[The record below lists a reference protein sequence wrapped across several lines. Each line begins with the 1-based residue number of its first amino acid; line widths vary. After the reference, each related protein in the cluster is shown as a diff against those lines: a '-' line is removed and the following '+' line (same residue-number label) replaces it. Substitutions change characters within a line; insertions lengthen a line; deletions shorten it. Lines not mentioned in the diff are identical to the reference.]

1 MALLVI
7 DKKGLK
13 LFFVI
18 PNPNV
23 CFIVLTRL
31 RPSGVLSRTKEYE
44 KSTHLCDVPSSI
56 ACKGKKR
63 FGKTTLSDYHL
74 LNISLKGDK

>member
-7 DKKGLK
+7 DKGAET
-13 LFFVI
+13 
-18 PNPNV
+18 
-23 CFIVLTRL
+23 VLRYTKPKCL
-31 RPSGVLSRTKEYE
+31 LHRPDALPGFCHERKNTK
-44 KSTHLCDVPSSI
+44 KSTHLCNVPSSI